1 MSHVCILQAGKPGK
15 WPLKWY
21 APECIYYRK
30 FSSKSD
36 VWSYGVT
43 LWEAT
48 SYGAKPYQVS
58 RKHGDFTA
66 YHTHSPQQRTPC
78 HSTVLQQST
87 ARQNKHITL

>member
-1 MSHVCILQAGKPGK
+1 MFEIVQIVLKFLNILVVPLQAGKAGK

-48 SYGAKPYQVS
+48 SYGKKPYEVMS
-58 RKHGDFTA
+58 HK
-66 YHTHSPQQRTPC
+66 PLC
-78 HSTVLQQST
+78 H
-87 ARQNKHITL
+87 AR

>member
-1 MSHVCILQAGKPGK
+1 MKFSCFVGHCCTESNQAISFGFLTFELVQISRKILSCWIILPLQAGKLGK

-48 SYGAKPYQVS
+48 SYGKKPYEV
-58 RKHGDFTA
+58 
-66 YHTHSPQQRTPC
+66 
-78 HSTVLQQST
+78 
-87 ARQNKHITL
+87 N